1 MSPPSKF
8 NSRLDE
14 LDFLLNSLKRHER
27 ALRRI
32 VERFEE
38 IISRLAVSSKAEVS
52 EAGSEGERG
61 RLKGE
66 MGGVILI
73 SGKRMLMVTK
83 EELPKVIYS
92 KLDTLVEYELDTLE
106 KRSALEKLLSL
117 LERKKKTGK

>member
-52 EAGSEGERG
+52 EAESEGERG

>member
-52 EAGSEGERG
+52 EAGSEGEGG

-66 MGGVILI
+66 GGGVILI

-106 KRSALEKLLSL
+106 KRSALEKLLSF